1 VQIDLY
7 LSADLTNWFRPWWL
21 RTNSPSAPS
30 DPPDSIRERFNTV
43 LPGTNSWFVRSSVT
57 LIEAGPETANYYVAT
72 NGNDSNSGASNA
84 PYATLGK
91 AVSVANPGNL
101 IYVRG
106 GNYVTTTKVQI
117 TRNGTPASPIRL
129 RAFPGEKPVFDFS
142 GQAFSSSNRGI
153 ELKAAWWHV
162 FGLEIFGAG
171 DNGLNISSNFNT
183 IELCVFH
190 DCRDTGLQISTSSGS
205 FPSSNLVINCD
216 SYRNFDTDTHGENA
230 DGFAPKLAGL
240 GPGNTFRGCRAWD
253 NADDGWDLFAA
264 PSYVVIENCWSWGNG
279 SNVVNDPAYSG
290 DGNGFKVGGDFIP
303 SSNYV
308 ANCVSFKNTHH
319 GFDQNNNAAGQALD
333 NNTAWANG
341 TISGR
346 NFDMNHGPVT
356 VGFHVLR
363 NNLSI
368 VGTIATN
375 STAVQVSNSWS
386 VVTSPSTSDVLSTD
400 QAYAL
405 FPRRDDGGLPE
416 TPFLRPVPN
425 GRLVNKGA
433 NIGNPF
439 NGSGP
444 DLGAF
449 ETPQW

>member
-1 VQIDLY
+1 
-7 LSADLTNWFRPWWL
+7 
-21 RTNSPSAPS
+21 
-30 DPPDSIRERFNTV
+30 
-43 LPGTNSWFVRSSVT
+43 
-57 LIEAGPETANYYVAT
+57 
-72 NGNDSNSGASNA
+72 
-84 PYATLGK
+84 
-91 AVSVANPGNL
+91 
-101 IYVRG
+101 
-106 GNYVTTTKVQI
+106 
-117 TRNGTPASPIRL
+117 
-129 RAFPGEKPVFDFS
+129 
-142 GQAFSSSNRGI
+142 
-153 ELKAAWWHV
+153 
-162 FGLEIFGAG
+162 
-171 DNGLNISSNFNT
+171 
-183 IELCVFH
+183 
-190 DCRDTGLQISTSSGS
+190 
-205 FPSSNLVINCD
+205 
-216 SYRNFDTDTHGENA
+216 
-230 DGFAPKLAGL
+230 
-240 GPGNTFRGCRAWD
+240 
-253 NADDGWDLFAA
+253 
-264 PSYVVIENCWSWGNG
+264 VVIENCWSWGNG